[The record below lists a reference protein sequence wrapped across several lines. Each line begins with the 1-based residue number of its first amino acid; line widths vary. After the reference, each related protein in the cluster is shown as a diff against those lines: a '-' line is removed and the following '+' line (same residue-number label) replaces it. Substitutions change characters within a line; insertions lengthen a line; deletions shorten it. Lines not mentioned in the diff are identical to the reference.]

1 MVYIINFNNK
11 RFWNPVKPFMTH
23 KRILIDDKI
32 VIESKYENNIISK
45 GKYSVLYML

>member
-1 MVYIINFNNK
+1 MKSNK
-11 RFWNPVKPFMTH
+11 LFWNTVKPFMTH

-32 VIESKYENNIISK
+32 VIESKYENNIKSK